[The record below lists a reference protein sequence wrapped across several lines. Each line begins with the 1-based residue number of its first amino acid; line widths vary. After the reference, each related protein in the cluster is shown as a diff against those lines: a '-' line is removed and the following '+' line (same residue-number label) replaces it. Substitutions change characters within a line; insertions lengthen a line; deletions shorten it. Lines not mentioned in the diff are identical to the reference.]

1 MEIIVIILGAAL
13 AGFVQGLSGFGYS
26 MTAMALWA
34 WTLEPTLAAA
44 LAVFGG
50 LTGQIIQAFSVRRGF
65 DWRMLWPFV
74 LGGLCGLP
82 LGLRL
87 LPLLDAQLFKTVLG
101 GLLVVFCP
109 IMAFAHRLPR
119 IADWPCMQGPLL
131 RMANGLAGLA
141 GGAMAALGGF
151 SGVIPTLWCQLLGMD
166 RNQQRQ
172 VIQNFN
178 LTMLSV
184 TFASYMATGFVTFRM
199 LPLFAVAL
207 PAMLLPSI
215 WGGRLYQRISDVA
228 FRRVVL
234 GLLTLAGLAMLV
246 SSVLHR

>member
-1 MEIIVIILGAAL
+1 MEITVIIIGAAL

-65 DWRMLWPFV
+65 DWRLLWPFL

-101 GLLVVFCP
+101 LLLVVFCP
-109 IMAFAHRLPR
+109 VMALAHKLPR
-119 IADWPCMQGPLL
+119 LSDWPCMQGPLG
-131 RMANGLAGLA
+131 RVANGVAGLA
-141 GGAMAALGGF
+141 GGVMGALGGF
-151 SGVIPTLWCQLLGMD
+151 SGVVPTLWCQISSMARD
-166 RNQQRQ
+166 TQRQ

-178 LTMLSV
+178 LTMLAV
-184 TFASYMATGFVTFRM
+184 TFASYLATGFVTTQM

-234 GLLTLAGLAMLV
+234 GLLTLAGAAMLL
-246 SSVLHR
+246 SVWGGR

>member
-1 MEIIVIILGAAL
+1 MDTILVIVIGAAL

-34 WTLEPTLAAA
+34 WTLEPALAAA

-50 LTGQIIQAFSVRRGF
+50 LCGQIIQALKVRRGF
-65 DWRMLWPFV
+65 NWNMLWPFL

-101 GLLVVFCP
+101 ALLVIFCP
-109 IMAFAHRLPR
+109 LMAVSHRLVRVASGPLS
-119 IADWPCMQGPLL
+119 QGPARSL
-131 RMANGLAGLA
+131 ANGLAGLA

-151 SGVIPTLWCQLLGMD
+151 SGVVPTLWCQITGMARD
-166 RNQQRQ
+166 TQRQ

-178 LTMLSV
+178 LTMLAV
-184 TFASYMATGFVTFRM
+184 TFASYVGTGLVTQHM
-199 LPLFAVAL
+199 LPLLAVTL
-207 PAMLLPSI
+207 PAMVLPSI
-215 WGGRLYQRISDVA
+215 WGARMYERISDVA
-228 FRRVVL
+228 FKRVVL
-234 GLLTLAGLAMLV
+234 GLLTLAGVAMLV
-246 SSVLHR
+246 SSWA

>member
-1 MEIIVIILGAAL
+1 MEIIVFIIIGAAL

-50 LTGQIIQAFSVRRGF
+50 LTGQIIQVFSVRRGF
-65 DWRMLWPFV
+65 NWQLLWPFL

-82 LGLRL
+82 LGLKL
-87 LPLLDAQLFKTVLG
+87 LPLLDARLFKTMLG
-101 GLLVVFCP
+101 TVLVVFCP
-109 IMAFAHRLPR
+109 IMAYAHKLPR
-119 IADWPCMQGPLL
+119 MGDWRCMQGPLG
-131 RMANGLAGLA
+131 RITNGAAGLV
-141 GGAMAALGGF
+141 GGIMGALGGF
-151 SGVIPTLWCQLLGMD
+151 SGVVPTLWCQISGMTRD
-166 RNQQRQ
+166 TQRQ

-178 LTMLSV
+178 LTMLAV
-184 TFASYMATGFVTFRM
+184 TFASYVATGVVQRSM
-199 LPLFAVAL
+199 LPMFAIAL

-215 WGGRLYQRISDVA
+215 WGGRLYQRISDVT

-234 GLLTLAGLAMLV
+234 GLLTCAGIAMLA
-246 SSVLHR
+246 SVWR

>member
-1 MEIIVIILGAAL
+1 MEIIVIIIGAAM

-50 LTGQIIQAFSVRRGF
+50 LTGQIIQAISMRRGF
-65 DWRMLWPFV
+65 DWHMLWPFL

-82 LGLRL
+82 LGLQL
-87 LPLLDAQLFKTVLG
+87 LPLLDPQLFKTVLG

-109 IMAFAHRLPR
+109 IMAFANKLPR
-119 IADWPCMQGPLL
+119 VADWRYMQGPLG
-131 RMANGLAGLA
+131 RIANGLAGMV
-141 GGAMAALGGF
+141 GGAMSALGGF
-151 SGVIPTLWCQLLGMD
+151 AGVVPTLWCQLQGMAKD
-166 RNQQRQ
+166 QQRQ

-178 LTMLSV
+178 LSMLAI
-184 TFASYMATGFVTFRM
+184 TFASYLATGLITTRM
-199 LPLFAVAL
+199 LPMFAVAL

-215 WGGRLYQRISDVA
+215 WGGRLYQRISDVT

-234 GLLTLAGLAMLV
+234 GLLTLAGLAMLA
-246 SSVLHR
+246 SSLMR